1 MLPAPPKP
9 WTHLTKPLR
18 AHSRTLPS
26 PCKGRPHENPSDP
39 VLNPSQASQKQLKAA
54 GCGQCLPAHH
64 HSYRHPALTACVPP
78 ALKKAQHTSHNPSEP
93 IPNPPQASQTQHTT
107 ATCRRCLPA
116 SHHSSYKTQSHVRGS
131 EHCSN
136 MPRKHSSCAA
146 QHCQMYVLHSNPQLH
161 AGCGMGAVV
170 SMHLCLHRNCSN
182 CQLVLFSKTA
192 SNLRANALLYKR
204 RTTEKC
210 SVLLTKLELTKTGHR
225 PSPGAWRKLAALAVS
240 VPSMVCT
247 NLV

>member
-26 PCKGRPHENPSDP
+26 PCKGRPHKNPSDP

-116 SHHSSYKTQSHVRGS
+116 SHHSSYKVT
-131 EHCSN
+131 
-136 MPRKHSSCAA
+136 CAA
-146 QHCQMYVLHSNPQLH
+146 ASTARTCH
-161 AGCGMGAVV
+161 ASTAVV
-170 SMHLCLHRNCSN
+170 
-182 CQLVLFSKTA
+182 QLSTA
-192 SNLRANALLYKR
+192 RCTCCTATPSFTQDAVWGLL
-204 RTTEKC
+204 
-210 SVLLTKLELTKTGHR
+210 
-225 PSPGAWRKLAALAVS
+225 
-240 VPSMVCT
+240 
-247 NLV
+247 